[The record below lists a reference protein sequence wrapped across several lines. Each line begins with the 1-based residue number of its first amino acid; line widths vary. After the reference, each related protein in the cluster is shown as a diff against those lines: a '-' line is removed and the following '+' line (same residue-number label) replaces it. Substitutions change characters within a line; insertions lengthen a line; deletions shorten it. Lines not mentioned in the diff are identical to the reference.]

1 MKKKDIICLC
11 AASLLVINC
20 ASAPCAFAADYS
32 FIQKMEPLLYDTE
45 FQAELE
51 AEQYVQEGVPDT
63 RWFDPEDQRQEYEI
77 TTEEQLMGLAQLVNN
92 REFRWDSA
100 GFHTFE
106 GITIRLMNDIKLTQD
121 WTPIGI
127 SDTLAFKG
135 IFDGNGHNISV
146 LRIDSAS
153 ERQGFCGYLKGTV
166 ENLTLQGVVQTRR
179 NYAAGLAAYMT
190 SSAVVKDCTVKV
202 NVSGKDKVGGIAGE
216 NYSGLIIGCCSQ
228 GTVEGSAKVGG
239 IAGENWNGR
248 IKKCGNEGDVISY
261 ETGVG
266 TYGTGG
272 IAGRSVAAQALIED
286 CFNKGN
292 ISSENECAGGIA
304 GYANAHN
311 SAIESCYNTGVVSG
325 SAQASSGYTGGIV
338 GKMGSNV
345 KLKNTYNT
353 GPVKNS
359 KYTGGMIGSYTA
371 DTEQDFESFVSNNY
385 YLDGTAALAIGA
397 EENTKGSR
405 NYDEAIHTKSSADLR
420 STHMARVLGSAY
432 RSDTGGMHGINNG
445 FPVFKWQE
453 AASVS
458 KDELLQKMKIPY
470 KEEFRSFFSNHPDGA
485 PAGNLLLKAFN
496 PQLLFE
502 EISSSIRER
511 KEEQSKSNTINNRK

>member
-135 IFDGNGHNISV
+135 IFDGNGHTISG

-153 ERQGFCGYLKGTV
+153 ERQGFFGYLKGTV

-345 KLKNTYNT
+345 KLKNSYNT

-470 KEEFRSFFSNHPDGA
+470 KEEFRSFFSNHPYGA

>member
-11 AASLLVINC
+11 AASLFVINC

-45 FQAELE
+45 FQAELA
-51 AEQYVQEGVPDT
+51 AEKYAQEGAPDT
-63 RWFDPEDQRQEYEI
+63 RWFDPEDQREEYEI

-92 REFRWDSA
+92 REFRWDSS

-121 WTPIGI
+121 WTPIGT

-135 IFDGNGHNISV
+135 TFDGNGHTVSG
-146 LRIDSAS
+146 LRIESSS
-153 ERQGFCGYLKGTV
+153 EGQGFFGYLKGTV
-166 ENLTLQGVVQTRR
+166 ENLTLQGTVQTTR

-190 SSAVVKDCTVKV
+190 PSAVVKNCTVKV
-202 NVSGKDKVGGIAGE
+202 NVSGKDRVGGIAGE
-216 NYSGLIIGCCSQ
+216 NYSGLITDCRSQ
-228 GTVEGSAKVGG
+228 GSVEGAAKVGG

-248 IKKCGNEGDVISY
+248 IKKCGNEGDVSSN

-272 IAGRSVAAQALIED
+272 IAGRSVAAQAVIED

-292 ISSENECAGGIA
+292 ISSENECAGGIV
-304 GYANAHN
+304 GYANAQN

-325 SAQASSGYTGGIV
+325 AEHASSGYAGGIA

-345 KLKNTYNT
+345 KLKNSYNT
-353 GPVKNS
+353 GPVKNT
-359 KYTGGMIGSYTA
+359 KYTGGLIGNYTA
-371 DTEQDFESFVSNNY
+371 DTEQDFSSFVSNNY
-385 YLDGTAALAIGA
+385 YLDGTADLAIGT
-397 EENTKGSR
+397 EENAKGSR
-405 NYDEAIHTKSSADLR
+405 NYDEAIHTKSPADLR
-420 STHMARVLGSAY
+420 SAHMASLLGAAY

-453 AASVS
+453 ETSVS
-458 KDELLQKMKIPY
+458 KDELLQKMNIPY
-470 KEEFRSFFSNHPDGA
+470 KEDFRSFFSKHPYGTS
-485 PAGNLLLKAFN
+485 AGNLLLKAFN

-502 EISSSIRER
+502 EISSAIRER
-511 KEEQSKSNTINNRK
+511 EEEKNGRPSH